1 MKKWIKNIIN
11 FVKGTADEHIDAFAG
26 QTTFFI
32 FLSFFPLLNILL
44 SMAPIL
50 PFSETQITEMILK
63 AIPADLSS
71 YVRSIISDIYTHGAS
86 TFTIISVIMAVWSA
100 AKGFMAIR
108 NGLNEVYRARDTKNF
123 LVVRAISAL
132 YTVIFVVVL
141 VALTFANLFGRQLY
155 NDFLEKH
162 EGIRDV
168 AQLILHLRG
177 VGSFLIIFMLLL
189 VMYTFMPHRK
199 LLMRYQIF
207 GAVFSAGAWVLVSWG
222 FSYYI
227 EFAMKK
233 SQMYGSLATIIMLL
247 FWLYLMV
254 SMIFWGAQINEFLYE
269 YVYKEKADRIT
280 ERRFKRR
287 AIRKAWAA
295 EKVIRFRKAKGWRIP
310 KRLAKKYPYLVNP
323 ENAKPDEANRESA
336 KPDEVNRENAKPDE
350 ANPE

>member
-1 MKKWIKNIIN
+1 MKKWIKNIID
-11 FVKGTADEHIDAFAG
+11 FIKGTADEHIDAFAG

-44 SMAPIL
+44 AMAPIL
-50 PFSETQITEMILK
+50 PFSETQITELILK
-63 AIPADLSS
+63 AIPADLSV
-71 YVRSIISDIYTHGAS
+71 YVRSIISDIYTHGTS
-86 TFTIISVIMAVWSA
+86 TFTILSVVMAVWSA

-108 NGLNEVYRARDTKNF
+108 NGLNEVYRARDPKNF

-132 YTVIFVVVL
+132 YTVVFIAVL
-141 VALTFANLFGRQLY
+141 VILTFANLFGRQLY
-155 NDFLEKH
+155 ADFLEKH
-162 EGIRDV
+162 EGIRDI

-177 VGSFLIIFMLLL
+177 VGSFLIIFLLLL

-227 EFAMKK
+227 EFAMKE

-295 EKVIRFRKAKGWRIP
+295 EKVIRFRKERGWRIP
-310 KRLAKKYPYLVNP
+310 KKLAKKYPYLVNP
-323 ENAKPDEANRESA
+323 ENAKPDEAN
-336 KPDEVNRENAKPDE
+336 PENAKPDE